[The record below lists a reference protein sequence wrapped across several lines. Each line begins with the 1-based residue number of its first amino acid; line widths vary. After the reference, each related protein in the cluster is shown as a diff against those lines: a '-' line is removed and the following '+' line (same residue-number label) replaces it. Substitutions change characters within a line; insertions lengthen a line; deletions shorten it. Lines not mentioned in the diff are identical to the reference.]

1 MSVDERA
8 LGRACEDVVGI
19 LGWSAMPES
28 ARGEIRDVNRRVVQ
42 AYLAHEVA
50 DRLGYGS
57 APTDRPTDLRP
68 AARSTDPSTSKR
80 AARENAP
87 RAGSQREAVLNAVL
101 LAGHGVI
108 SDEVRHLFDGAWKR
122 LSELEQGGW
131 LYTHGERVSER
142 TGKAQRVYRPTAKAL
157 TWWG

>member
-1 MSVDERA
+1 M
-8 LGRACEDVVGI
+8 
-19 LGWSAMPES
+19 
-28 ARGEIRDVNRRVVQ
+28 
-42 AYLAHEVA
+42 
-50 DRLGYGS
+50 
-57 APTDRPTDLRP
+57 
-68 AARSTDPSTSKR
+68 
-80 AARENAP
+80 
-87 RAGSQREAVLNAVL
+87 L